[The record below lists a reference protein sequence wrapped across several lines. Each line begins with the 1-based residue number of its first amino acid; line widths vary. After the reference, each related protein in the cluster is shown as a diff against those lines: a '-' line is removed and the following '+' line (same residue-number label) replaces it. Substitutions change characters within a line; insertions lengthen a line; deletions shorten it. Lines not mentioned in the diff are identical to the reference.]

1 MGQWVVRVQV
11 RVAIAIAS
19 ASAVR
24 RARVPSLACPASCAV
39 LRAPSA
45 CACAVC
51 CEAGPFGLTREHVHQ
66 HARPARTA
74 LTCPRR
80 HARIL
85 LPSAQPPAAHAGT
98 HIFQPTSAFV
108 PIAPPRG
115 LTIICHPPLAVP
127 ITKKEQASTDE
138 CRATVIS
145 ALPLEMQPAPRAAE

>member
-1 MGQWVVRVQV
+1 MHAQHGQ
-11 RVAIAIAS
+11 
-19 ASAVR
+19 
-24 RARVPSLACPASCAV
+24 PSLAHAGT
-39 LRAPSA
+39 RACLKSSPS
-45 CACAVC
+45 
-51 CEAGPFGLTREHVHQ
+51 
-66 HARPARTA
+66 
-74 LTCPRR
+74 
-80 HARIL
+80 
-85 LPSAQPPAAHAGT
+85 AAHAGT